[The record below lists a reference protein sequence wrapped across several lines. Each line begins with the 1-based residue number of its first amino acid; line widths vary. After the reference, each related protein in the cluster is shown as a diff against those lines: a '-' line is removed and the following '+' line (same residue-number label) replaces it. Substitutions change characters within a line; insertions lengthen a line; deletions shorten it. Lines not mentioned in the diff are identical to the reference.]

1 MRVPLGELFA
11 ECPYCGS
18 LDFVA
23 EDGGQPSELA
33 CARCGGRA
41 SRLVIL
47 ERLAQRA
54 GELGALALERMKA
67 ERFSRN
73 RKKT

>member
-1 MRVPLGELFA
+1 MRVPLGDLFA

-18 LDFVA
+18 LDFL
-23 EDGGQPSELA
+23 EDGAQSSELA
-33 CARCGGRA
+33 CARCGGFA
-41 SRLVIL
+41 SRQVIL
-47 ERLAQRA
+47 ERLAQQA
-54 GELGALALERMKA
+54 GELGALTLERMKA